1 MLNRLKSLLRPAGDM
16 NRRTLLW
23 GTIIALVVGVLGL
36 ATPVDMT
43 MRLVRQKLLTHPAS
57 GDIVVVGIDDK
68 SLVELGDWPWNRAIH
83 AKLVNELNRL
93 GAKRIVFDFTL
104 PKYVE
109 GSGDEQLVEAMR
121 NAKGKVFTSARRGVG
136 KQSGARYNVM
146 PAEPFTR
153 YAGIASL
160 NWKENGFGNV
170 WKLPFVERFDS
181 KSIRSISAVL
191 SGIPENA
198 LDNYYVDYS
207 VDLKSIKTFSASDII
222 NGKTSKGVLSGKT
235 VVIGLTSFILG
246 DIRLVAG
253 LGNAPGAYVHVAG
266 AETLKRGIPLP
277 IGWLLPLCGTLIFAA
292 IAFFGRNQI
301 FVRLALVCGVIM
313 LVAAPML
320 LEHYLI
326 YGEYGPALILLAI
339 ASGRRLWAKYRK
351 KSETTNLVSMLPNL
365 NALKD
370 VRLNP
375 GDMLVVARV
384 NNYAKAVSVIASGDE
399 EALVN
404 EIVKRLNIGREP
416 STLFHADDGI
426 FAWVQSQDS
435 SMDLGEQLLGRRAM
449 FNASCVVGTQSIDL
463 SLTFG
468 VNGLTAAAM
477 MNRFGAALAAAADA
491 ADQGKTWI
499 GVDDQQLTKN
509 KWDISLVGRLHDAI
523 DAGQV
528 WVAYQPKMDVSSGK
542 IYGVEALARWTD
554 PKHGEISPEDFVG
567 AAEAQNRMEKL
578 TSHVLDKA
586 LIFCKL
592 ASKVD
597 PKFTVSVNISARA
610 LNDIGIVALVC
621 DALQRH
627 RLKPNRLTLEL
638 TETTSIEKSPQAAAT
653 LAALRSLGVL
663 ISIDD
668 YGTGFS
674 SLEYLTRVPADEI
687 KIDKQFLKHIVASVP
702 DQKVVAST
710 ISLAHALGRTVVA
723 EGVEDHAML
732 SLLESMHC
740 DKVQGYLIGMPMLGA
755 DVIELIS
762 PDVKQKRAIKG

>member
-1 MLNRLKSLLRPAGDM
+1 
-16 NRRTLLW
+16 
-23 GTIIALVVGVLGL
+23 
-36 ATPVDMT
+36 
-43 MRLVRQKLLTHPAS
+43 
-57 GDIVVVGIDDK
+57 
-68 SLVELGDWPWNRAIH
+68 
-83 AKLVNELNRL
+83 
-93 GAKRIVFDFTL
+93 
-104 PKYVE
+104 
-109 GSGDEQLVEAMR
+109 
-121 NAKGKVFTSARRGVG
+121 
-136 KQSGARYNVM
+136 
-146 PAEPFTR
+146 
-153 YAGIASL
+153 
-160 NWKENGFGNV
+160 
-170 WKLPFVERFDS
+170 
-181 KSIRSISAVL
+181 
-191 SGIPENA
+191 
-198 LDNYYVDYS
+198 
-207 VDLKSIKTFSASDII
+207 
-222 NGKTSKGVLSGKT
+222 
-235 VVIGLTSFILG
+235 
-246 DIRLVAG
+246 
-253 LGNAPGAYVHVAG
+253 
-266 AETLKRGIPLP
+266 
-277 IGWLLPLCGTLIFAA
+277 
-292 IAFFGRNQI
+292 
-301 FVRLALVCGVIM
+301 
-313 LVAAPML
+313 
-320 LEHYLI
+320 
-326 YGEYGPALILLAI
+326 
-339 ASGRRLWAKYRK
+339 
-351 KSETTNLVSMLPNL
+351 
-365 NALKD
+365 
-370 VRLNP
+370 
-375 GDMLVVARV
+375 
-384 NNYAKAVSVIASGDE
+384 
-399 EALVN
+399 
-404 EIVKRLNIGREP
+404 
-416 STLFHADDGI
+416 
-426 FAWVQSQDS
+426 
-435 SMDLGEQLLGRRAM
+435 
-449 FNASCVVGTQSIDL
+449 
-463 SLTFG
+463 
-468 VNGLTAAAM
+468 

-586 LIFCKL
+586 LTFCKL
-592 ASKVD
+592 ASKFD

-674 SLEYLTRVPADEI
+674 SLEYLTRIPADEI
-687 KIDKQFLKHIVASVP
+687 KIDKQFLKHMVASVP

-732 SLLESMHC
+732 TLLESMHC

-762 PDVKQKRAIKG
+762 SDAKQKRAIKG

>member
-1 MLNRLKSLLRPAGDM
+1 MLNRLKSILRSTGST
-16 NRRTLLW
+16 NRKTLLW
-23 GTIIALVVGVLGL
+23 GTIIALVVGVLGIL
-36 ATPVDMT
+36 TPVDMT

-68 SLVELGDWPWNRAIH
+68 SLVELGDWPWNRGIH
-83 AKLVNELNRL
+83 AKLINELNRL

-104 PKYVE
+104 PKY
-109 GSGDEQLVEAMR
+109 SGDSGDQQLVEAMR
-121 NAKGKVFTSARRGVG
+121 NAKGKVFTSARHGVG
-136 KQSGARYNVM
+136 KQSGARYDEM

-153 YAGIASL
+153 YAGITSL
-160 NWKENGFGNV
+160 SWKENGFGYI
-170 WKLPFVERFDS
+170 WKLPFAERFDA
-181 KSIRSISAVL
+181 KLVYSISAVL
-191 SGIPENA
+191 SGTP
-198 LDNYYVDYS
+198 LQGFSSYDVDYS
-207 VDLKSIKTFSASDII
+207 VDLSSVTTVSADSLLK
-222 NGKTSKGVLSGKT
+222 GQTSKDSFSGKT
-235 VVIGLTSFILG
+235 VVIGLTSITLG

-266 AETLKRGIPLP
+266 AETLKRGMPTSLGWFIPLCFA
-277 IGWLLPLCGTLIFAA
+277 LLLVAGSVFAGHRTVA
-292 IAFFGRNQI
+292 RALLLVGA
-301 FVRLALVCGVIM
+301 LA
-313 LVAAPML
+313 LVAAPVF
-320 LEHYLI
+320 LEHHLI
-326 YGEYGPALILLAI
+326 YGQYGPALTLLGYAL
-339 ASGRRLWAKYRK
+339 GRRLWSKYRK

-370 VRLNP
+370 VRLNH

-384 NNYAKAVSVIASGDE
+384 NNYAKAVSVIANDDE

-435 SMDLGEQLLGRRAM
+435 AMDLGEQLLGRRAM
-449 FNASCVVGTQSIDL
+449 FNASCVVGTQSVDL

-468 VNGLTAAAM
+468 VNGLTDAAM

-491 ADQGKTWI
+491 ADQGKAWI

-528 WVAYQPKMDVSSGK
+528 WVAYQPKMNMRSGQ

-554 PKHGEISPEDFVG
+554 PKYGEISPEDFVG

-592 ASKVD
+592 ASKVN

-610 LNDIGIVALVC
+610 LNDIRIVSLVC
-621 DALQRH
+621 DTLQRH
-627 RLKPNRLTLEL
+627 RLKPDRLILEL
-638 TETTSIEKSPQAAAT
+638 TETTSIEKSPHAAAT
-653 LAALRSLGVL
+653 LAALRSLGVR

-674 SLEYLTRVPADEI
+674 SLEYLTRIPADEI
-687 KIDKQFLKHIVASVP
+687 KIDKQFLKNIVASIP

-723 EGVEDHAML
+723 EGVEDDAMFA
-732 SLLESMHC
+732 LLESMHC
-740 DKVQGYLIGMPMLGA
+740 DNVQGYLIGMPMLGS
-755 DVIELIS
+755 DVIALIS
-762 PDVKQKRAIKG
+762 ADTKQKRAIKG